1 MTKVMILSNRDRKR
15 LEGVDRRLVRVVE
28 KAAEITEVPFLV
40 SEGLRSYERQKML
53 YDMGK
58 SKTMNSKHLTGK
70 AVDLYPLTD
79 DRKMI
84 NSGGYDRLARAMKK
98 AAFELFIEIE
108 WGGDWKQFIDK
119 PHYQLKD

>member
-1 MTKVMILSNRDRKR
+1 MILTNRDRKR

-28 KAAEITEVPFLV
+28 KAAELSDIQFTV

-53 YDMGK
+53 VELGR
-58 SKTMNSKHLTGK
+58 SKTMQSKHLEGK

-84 NSGGYDRLARAMKK
+84 NSGGYDRLARTMKK
-98 AAFELFIEIE
+98 AAFELFVEIE
-108 WGGDWKQFIDK
+108 WGGDWTKFVDK

>member
-1 MTKVMILSNRDRKR
+1 MILTNRDRKR

-28 KAAEITEVPFLV
+28 KAAELSDIQFTV

-84 NSGGYDRLARAMKK
+84 NSGGYERLARTMKK
-98 AAFELFIEIE
+98 AASELFVEIE
-108 WGGDWKQFIDK
+108 WGGDWKKFVDK